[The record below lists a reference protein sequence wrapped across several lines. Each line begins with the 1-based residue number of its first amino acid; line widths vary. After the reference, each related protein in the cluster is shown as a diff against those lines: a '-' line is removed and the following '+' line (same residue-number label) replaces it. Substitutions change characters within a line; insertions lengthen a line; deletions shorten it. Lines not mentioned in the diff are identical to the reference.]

1 MAARSDQEPADN
13 DGASSPRASLLAWS
27 IGLIPLVML
36 LTTWSDDPSTLMMFS
51 KNLMIPVIALEISI
65 IILAVRDGIKLGRP
79 PAAVSLSLAILVA
92 IAWTGALNSGSLY
105 SQIQT
110 FFWTV
115 HLLFGM
121 AIASLASKEPLFAE
135 KLVPAILFGFVG
147 FAALFTLFVASHY
160 ELDRNWINDIPA
172 YGNIRWLGFYADA
185 VFGLC
190 ALGWLR
196 GRRSHALIAIMA
208 LALPLWT
215 GSRATLAVALG
226 GYLAAYLIFPFARDG
241 WRRFFAIVAVAIALA
256 FVADWIA
263 PLGSTRP
270 QRIFTDMSSSGRTV
284 VWNLAIQ
291 AIAERPWFG
300 WGEGSFSKIAPDIH
314 SHHPHNIVLQITLA
328 WGMIGGLA
336 AAVISGWLAL
346 RVFRKARLQM
356 APLLMAAL
364 MLAAA
369 SLIDGALYFPQP
381 ILLMIVCIATLLS
394 QPAAACS
401 AAADPH
407 G

>member
-1 MAARSDQEPADN
+1 MAARSDQEPAAN
-13 DGASSPRASLLAWS
+13 RSASSPRASLLAWS
-27 IGLIPLVML
+27 IGLIPLIML
-36 LTTWSDDPSTLMMFS
+36 LTTWGDDLPTLMLFS

-65 IILAVRDGIKLGRP
+65 IILAVRDGIKISRP
-79 PAAVSLSLAILVA
+79 PAVVSLSLVVLVI

-115 HLLFGM
+115 HLLFAM
-121 AIASLASKEPLFAE
+121 AIASLASKETLFAE

-147 FAALFTLFVASHY
+147 FAALFALFIASHY
-160 ELDRNWINDIPA
+160 EQDRNWINDIPA
-172 YGNIRWLGFYADA
+172 YGNIRWLGFYAGA

-196 GRRSHALIAIMA
+196 GRRSHALIAIIA

-215 GSRATLAVALG
+215 GARAPLAVVLG
-226 GYLAAYLIFPFARDG
+226 GYLAAYLMFPFARDG
-241 WRRFFAIVAVAIALA
+241 WRRFLAIVVIAIALA

-270 QRIFTDMSSSGRTV
+270 QRIFTDMSSGGRTV
-284 VWNLAIQ
+284 AWNLAIQ

-300 WGEGSFSKIAPDIH
+300 WGEGSFGKIAPVFH
-314 SHHPHNIVLQITLA
+314 SHHPHNIILQITLA
-328 WGMIGGLA
+328 WGVIGGLA
-336 AAVISGWLAL
+336 VGIITGWLTF
-346 RVFRKARLQM
+346 RVFQEARMQT
-356 APLLMAAL
+356 APLLTATL

-369 SLIDGALYFPQP
+369 SMIDGSLYFPQP
-381 ILLMIVCIATLLS
+381 VLLMIACVAALLS
-394 QPAAACS
+394 QPAPACS
-401 AAADPH
+401 ATTDPH